1 MQVLIDSL
9 ELTIWGRQYSLPVI
23 YDSLSDG
30 VILESQKKAIEN
42 FTKHVEWIDLSKNI
56 VEEYCREDVMDDD
69 ENEKKDN
76 IFSYIKPERLYVK
89 REIEHPR
96 VAIMCQY
103 RYDPEHGLAVVYSQ
117 DGKVT
122 VGIQDI
128 II

>member
-1 MQVLIDSL
+1 MIDIL
-9 ELTIWGRQYSLPVI
+9 ELTIWGREYSLPVI

-30 VILESQKKAIEN
+30 VISDSQIKAVEN
-42 FTKHVEWIDLSKNI
+42 FKKHLEWIDSSKSV
-56 VEEYCREDVMDDD
+56 VEEYCKEDVMDDD

-89 REIEHPR
+89 RESELPR
-96 VAIMCQY
+96 VALMCRY

>member
-1 MQVLIDSL
+1 MIDIL
-9 ELTIWGRQYSLPVI
+9 ELTIWGREYSLPVI

-30 VILESQKKAIEN
+30 VISDSQIKAVEN
-42 FTKHVEWIDLSKNI
+42 FKKHLEWIDSSKSV
-56 VEEYCREDVMDDD
+56 VEEYCKEDVMDDD

-89 REIEHPR
+89 RESELPR
-96 VAIMCQY
+96 VALMCRY
-103 RYDPEHGLAVVYSQ
+103 RYDPEHGLAIVYSQ